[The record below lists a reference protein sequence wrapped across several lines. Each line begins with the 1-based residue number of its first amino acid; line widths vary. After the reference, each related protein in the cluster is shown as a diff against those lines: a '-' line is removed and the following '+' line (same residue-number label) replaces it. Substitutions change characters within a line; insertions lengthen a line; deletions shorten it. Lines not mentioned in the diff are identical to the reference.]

1 MSNVNGVHALLAFLA
16 QQARPVKQSG
26 DLKVDVK
33 QLERLLEESR
43 LLNERLLKIERLLV
57 ASRSPSKEH
66 VGTQK
71 SIAAK
76 PEGNWPAAGAV
87 RDTINRQERQQ
98 AFGSWSLEET
108 AGVDREPF
116 SHRAMDAEQ
125 LTDPAKVPQVL
136 IQKYIPTESD
146 IAWAEMSANFGVRRN
161 PPDFLRGSEEEF
173 GSAVSND
180 ERSRLIV
187 IAIGIALLLFALFA
201 VLD

>member
-16 QQARPVKQSG
+16 QQARAVKQVG

-66 VGTQK
+66 VDSQK
-71 SIAAK
+71 SIVAK
-76 PEGNWPAAGAV
+76 PEGNWPAAGVV

-98 AFGSWSLEET
+98 AFGSWRPEET
-108 AGVDREPF
+108 ADVDREPF
-116 SHRAMDAEQ
+116 SHRAIDAEQ
-125 LTDPAKVPQVL
+125 PNEPATIPQVL

-146 IAWAEMSANFGVRRN
+146 IAWAEMSANFGVHRSK
-161 PPDFLRGSEEEF
+161 PDFPGGSAEEF
-173 GSAVSND
+173 GSAESND

-187 IAIGIALLLFALFA
+187 ISIGIALLLFTLFA
-201 VLD
+201 ALG